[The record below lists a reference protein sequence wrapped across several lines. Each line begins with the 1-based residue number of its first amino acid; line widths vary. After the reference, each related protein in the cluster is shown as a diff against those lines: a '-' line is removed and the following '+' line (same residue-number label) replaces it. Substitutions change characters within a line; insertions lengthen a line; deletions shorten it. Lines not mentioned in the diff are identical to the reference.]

1 MVRRP
6 AVATLTDTIVAYTT
20 LCHSAIHIGGVHLV
34 PYLDLRDGLGRIAL
48 PAVLRT
54 VCAERVQNRA
64 HIVILGFAVGM
75 DDVAHMDYQVGSGH
89 LFQIGRAHV

>member
-1 MVRRP
+1 MRISDWSSDVCSSDLLLDDR
-6 AVATLTDTIVAYTT
+6 A
-20 LCHSAIHIGGVHLV
+20 AIDIGGVHLV

-54 VCAERVQNRA
+54 VCAERVQDRA

-75 DDVAHMDYQVGSGH
+75 DDVAHMDDQVE
-89 LFQIGRAHV
+89 IGRASWRERVCQFV